1 MPAAGSNPLVSRPPT
16 GTQPRPRTS
25 ASRPEARSRPDTSS
39 SQQRA
44 PDESALR
51 LSQALGK
58 AADQASRAA
67 LVSASLT
74 MFPFPPSR
82 KYNLAQ
88 IACALR
94 ARSCNA
100 CKPPP
105 RARWVA
111 VVVVGGGGWGSG
123 GSPGWDGGPQCHTG
137 TGGLFSGRV
146 QGRALPRPS
155 PWRQA
160 RGLQA
165 QQVDRGRPPPALL
178 RQQGKRPL
186 ANSRPADG
194 GASKVCPSRVSA
206 CRVRDGDAGPALFPW
221 MKRLRS
227 CWRQSWA
234 PMLS

>member
-111 VVVVGGGGWGSG
+111 VVVDGGGGWVRAVHQAGMVGLNATLGLVGCSAAGFKAAHFHGRAHG
-123 GSPGWDGGPQCHTG
+123 GRLAACKRNRSIAAAHLQRCCA
-137 TGGLFSGRV
+137 SRV
-146 QGRALPRPS
+146 RGHWRTVALPTAALPRC
-155 PWRQA
+155 A
-160 RGLQA
+160 RRASQPAGSGMGMLA
-165 QQVDRGRPPPALL
+165 QHCSHG
-178 RQQGKRPL
+178 
-186 ANSRPADG
+186 
-194 GASKVCPSRVSA
+194 
-206 CRVRDGDAGPALFPW
+206 
-221 MKRLRS
+221 
-227 CWRQSWA
+227 
-234 PMLS
+234 